1 MVKTDESSVCF
12 RHPQEAAHALHTV
25 EGKAAVFR
33 RQPFTIILNYD
44 VAPSP
49 VRVEFKA
56 DPGSRTTGLALVAE
70 FAKRGRTVIFAAN
83 LHHRGQA
90 IRANLE
96 SRRSRRRGRRGRK
109 TRYRKARFL
118 NRVRPA
124 GWLPP
129 SVQSRVDNVA
139 VWYGRLNKL
148 SPLSSAAVET
158 VRFDMQALVNPEI
171 SGIEYQQGELAGYEL
186 REFLLEKWGRRC
198 AYCGKENVPLEIEH
212 IHPKSRGGSDRV
224 SNLTLAC
231 RRCNEAKGNRPVEAF
246 LADRPEVLK
255 RILAQAKAPLKDAAA
270 VNSTRFSMGNVLKAW
285 GLPVTFWSGGRTKL
299 NRTKQG
305 YQKDHWIDAACVGE
319 TGAAVAIPEGMRPL
333 QIKAT
338 GRGIRQVVRTDKH
351 GFPRNKAGRCKRV
364 NGFQTGDW
372 VRLVQPKGKY
382 TGEYFGRLA
391 GVRTDGRFDIK
402 PNGKPVTANWRNFSL
417 IQRGDGYDYAFERAA

>member
-1 MVKTDESSVCF
+1 VVKTDESSVCF

-246 LADRPEVLK
+246 LADRPEVLT
-255 RILAQAKAPLKDAAA
+255 RILTQAKAPLHD
-270 VNSTRFSMGNVLKAW
+270 
-285 GLPVTFWSGGRTKL
+285 
-299 NRTKQG
+299 
-305 YQKDHWIDAACVGE
+305 
-319 TGAAVAIPEGMRPL
+319 GAAGRDWEWRPDEVEPL
-333 QIKAT
+333 AAGNPQDVCPGCGLRRKD
-338 GRGIRQVVRTDKH
+338 RGI
-351 GFPRNKAGRCKRV
+351 
-364 NGFQTGDW
+364 
-372 VRLVQPKGKY
+372 
-382 TGEYFGRLA
+382 GRLA
-391 GVRTDGRFDIK
+391 AAGSLYQSDWPRRLSTDTPGPVRFPARVSPAPEAGTRVSDWGPGPCRGAGWEKSRSVCRPRGGPRQRIVQHSNARWDRTRDSCPVLHANPAGGRVWVCSSTKDS
-402 PNGKPVTANWRNFSL
+402 T
-417 IQRGDGYDYAFERAA
+417 